1 MSGRNTGE
9 TPGEL
14 SLLCST
20 PEALHGP
27 VWAARPPTC
36 GGMDRLTPAS
46 PGPCGLWAPSPS
58 SAGWELLLSP
68 ASDEILRREA
78 VIAVTGVED
87 RAWLRDMLVPAFP
100 GSLPAAQSRCLGLP
114 APTCHRG
121 VGVGEWPG
129 SWRSPGFSSLVLSLL
144 EVFRAVPPLPS
155 GMLLLAGCGVSFSS
169 GWPVHRLLSLP
180 SHPPRSRHTGARTCH
195 VK

>member
-114 APTCHRG
+114 APPATGGWGWGSGRVPGALPDFPLSCSPSWKSSALCLPCQA
-121 VGVGEWPG
+121 ECCFWPAAG
-129 SWRSPGFSSLVLSLL
+129 SVSPPAGQFTDCCLC
-144 EVFRAVPPLPS
+144 RATHHDPDTQELGRV
-155 GMLLLAGCGVSFSS
+155 M
-169 GWPVHRLLSLP
+169 
-180 SHPPRSRHTGARTCH
+180 
-195 VK
+195 